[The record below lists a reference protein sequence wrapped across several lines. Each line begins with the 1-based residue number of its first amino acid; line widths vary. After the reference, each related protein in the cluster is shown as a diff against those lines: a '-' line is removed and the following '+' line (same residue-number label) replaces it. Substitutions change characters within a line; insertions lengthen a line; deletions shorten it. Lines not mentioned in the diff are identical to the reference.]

1 MNIKISDIYDVLRT
15 ELVEHDDANYTVSE
29 FCTGIDMS
37 RATFYRS
44 YKSLSEVYQM
54 VISYQV
60 ERNLNGYPN
69 RRIEVS
75 YRMLL
80 EHMREEANLY
90 HSFYRQTKRLFFF
103 DVLEP
108 LIFKNL
114 RLHYSDT
121 ALSDVAI
128 GMICTPITHIIV
140 RYIDHDFEEDIDDVY
155 QAIYRVLAVAEN
167 VKSIL

>member
-60 ERNLNGYPN
+60 ERNLN
-69 RRIEVS
+69 V
-75 YRMLL
+75 
-80 EHMREEANLY
+80 Y

-114 RLHYSDT
+114 RLHYSDA